1 MFDLTPVG
9 PGQTVD
15 DALYERDR
23 AALAAAKAV
32 VQEQAE
38 DDGLWFRAEL
48 ITEEKLQIALRRLH
62 AVIEGEGMMDD
73 KDARI
78 AELESALAAT
88 KKRADNEQWWVTHY
102 SLESGRYLD
111 ALRRIAVTNDSDC
124 GLDANAM
131 TLIARAAIAKEG
143 DR

>member
-62 AVIEGEGMMDD
+62 AVIEGEGMMD
-73 KDARI
+73 
-78 AELESALAAT
+78 E
-88 KKRADNEQWWVTHY
+88 RAVEVPCPACPDGNRWTREGPA
-102 SLESGRYLD
+102 GRCKVCNGTGILP
-111 ALRRIAVTNDSDC
+111 
-124 GLDANAM
+124 
-131 TLIARAAIAKEG
+131 ARAVLHIPVGEE
-143 DR
+143 